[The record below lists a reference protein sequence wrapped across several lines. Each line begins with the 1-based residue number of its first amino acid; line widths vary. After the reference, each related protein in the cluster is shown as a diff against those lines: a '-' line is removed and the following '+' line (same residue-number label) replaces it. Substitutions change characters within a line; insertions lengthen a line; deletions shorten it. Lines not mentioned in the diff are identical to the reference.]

1 MDPIKSESRKNERRG
16 LQHIGHDHP
25 LVLFQLVASEEEDE
39 VCYCLLCG
47 KPVRG
52 WSYSCNEC
60 DVYIHKVCAES
71 ELQPQLNHPF
81 HPQHPITFS
90 PKSPYQG
97 SHECTLCGRNYRGF
111 VYHCATC
118 RFTLHFNCALLQS
131 SMSANFPVSLHPH
144 PLFFIENHKDQVKYD
159 CSGCKKSLS
168 GPIYHCPHCSSESNF
183 NLHKKCGELSLE
195 IDHSY
200 DLNHPLTLLPKPPAH
215 REKCSCD
222 LCKIKWDGF
231 VYSCSLCNIDLSISD
246 FVSPT
251 ITDASHDHPWRLIFR
266 KMSFL
271 CDFCGTAGD
280 GSPYLCTECNLLV
293 HKKCI
298 SLPRGI
304 LITRHQHGIYLS
316 YSLRR
321 NRVEDWTCRIC
332 YNEVDMRYGCYC
344 CSVSNCH
351 YIAHVNCATHPSI
364 WDGTVIPADYN
375 ESSLEA
381 QTNLITYVF
390 KQIMIG
396 EQLVASVIRHA
407 YHIHNLT
414 LAFSGEINDDSQ
426 CDGCMRPISTPYY
439 SCDQCKFFLHK
450 DCAELPRTKR
460 HPFHKH
466 LLTLTI
472 TNRMTVHSCSGACKR
487 EYQGLSYRCNHQD
500 CIGRGIKFDVRC
512 MLLSDTLKHPSH
524 EHLLFLVHN
533 FSGSCSGCLTQL
545 NGDNIAYRCTNHCDF
560 TLDMGCATQPLTA
573 WYKYDK
579 HALTLTYSDDS
590 DPSRLYCDLC
600 ENERRPNDWFY
611 CCADCDN
618 SLHSNCAIGDL
629 PYIKVGNKIGIRC
642 NRHERRPRFTL
653 VKNIWNCPPCK
664 VCGELCNGQALECK
678 EPQRN
683 FNIHW
688 GCRNSSYVYETER

>member
-332 YNEVDMRYGCYC
+332 YNEVDM
-344 CSVSNCH
+344 
-351 YIAHVNCATHPSI
+351 T
-364 WDGTVIPADYN
+364 
-375 ESSLEA
+375 
-381 QTNLITYVF
+381 
-390 KQIMIG
+390 
-396 EQLVASVIRHA
+396 
-407 YHIHNLT
+407 
-414 LAFSGEINDDSQ
+414 
-426 CDGCMRPISTPYY
+426 
-439 SCDQCKFFLHK
+439 
-450 DCAELPRTKR
+450 
-460 HPFHKH
+460 
-466 LLTLTI
+466 
-472 TNRMTVHSCSGACKR
+472 
-487 EYQGLSYRCNHQD
+487 
-500 CIGRGIKFDVRC
+500 
-512 MLLSDTLKHPSH
+512 
-524 EHLLFLVHN
+524 
-533 FSGSCSGCLTQL
+533 
-545 NGDNIAYRCTNHCDF
+545 
-560 TLDMGCATQPLTA
+560 